1 MRWLA
6 ALGVRL
12 GMLRHRGRLEKG
24 LDEEIRFHLEEQAA
38 KLVRQGM
45 TPAEAR
51 RAARLAFGGLDE
63 TKEAVRD
70 EVQLPLVEDLVRDL
84 RYAVRTLVAAPAF
97 SVAAVLS
104 LALGIGANTALFSVV
119 HSVLL
124 RPLPYPAA
132 DRLVAIQVLD
142 EGDERGGVLSVA
154 DFEALDEV
162 GSLAAFGASFWL
174 PGGVTLTGTGEPE
187 QLQGS
192 GVTAGI
198 FAALGVEPALGRWPA
213 PPAAGS
219 GADGADG
226 ADGPDGGPD
235 LVVVSHG
242 FWQRRLEGS
251 PRALGRV
258 LTLNDEP
265 HEVVAVMPPG
275 FHLPGQPRDELWPVV
290 RLEPPDARAPFW
302 LHAVGR
308 LAPGA
313 TPERTAEELA
323 AVAAGVKRRWPTS
336 PPQWIYLTTD
346 LKELLVR
353 DGRPT
358 LLVLFAAVT
367 LVLVLAGVNVT
378 NLLLA
383 RATARTD
390 ELGMRVALGASR
402 RRLVRQALTESL
414 LLAALGGGLGLL
426 IARGGVSALAALQP
440 AGLPRLDEI
449 ALDRPV
455 LAFAAAVA
463 IGTGLLAGLAPALQ
477 ASFGGAALVPR
488 GGRGGE
494 ARGSGR
500 LRAALVV
507 VEVAVALTV
516 LIGAGLV
523 LKSLHRLQTVA
534 VGTGAGDV
542 LVARLSLSQAR
553 YPEEPQVAAFFGALE
568 ERVAALPGV
577 EAAAVSMAVPPD
589 RLVMRNPYTPEGA
602 PPRPGRQPPLAE
614 ELMVGPGY
622 FDALGI
628 PLLRG
633 RAFTAADR
641 ADAPLV
647 AIVGETL
654 ARRHFPGGD
663 ALGRWLQTGEPNPES
678 PRLTIVGVVPDVK
691 YQGLDAPAEPTI
703 YVPLQ
708 QASWWRT
715 MYLVVRTAGRPEDAL
730 PGVRAALRELDPQ
743 VPLQETQTLAGLVE
757 RSTGS
762 ARFRALLLAAFAGL
776 ALVLAA
782 AGLYGLVSYEVHRR
796 RREHGVRLAL
806 GARRRQLVGLVV
818 GQGLRLSVLGVAVG
832 LAGSLLL
839 TGLLERVLFA
849 VSPLDLATFVATA
862 LFLPAV
868 GAAACLL
875 PARRAAATDPLS
887 VLRDS

>member
-12 GMLRHRGRLEKG
+12 GMLRHRRRLEEG
-24 LDEEIRFHLEEQAA
+24 LDEDIRFHLEEQAA
-38 KLVRQGM
+38 KLERQGM
-45 TPAEAR
+45 APGEAR

-70 EVQLPLVEDLVRDL
+70 EVQLPLVEDLARDL
-84 RYAVRTLVAAPAF
+84 RYAARTLVGAPAF

-104 LALGIGANTALFSVV
+104 LALGIGVNTALFSVV

-124 RPLPYPAA
+124 RPLPYPEP
-132 DRLVAIQVLD
+132 DRLLAIQVLD
-142 EGDERGGVLSVA
+142 EGDEQGGVLSVA

-162 GSLAAFGASFWL
+162 GSIASYGAWFWL
-174 PGGVTLTGTGEPE
+174 PGGVALTGTGEPE
-187 QLQGS
+187 QLLGS
-192 GVTAGI
+192 GVTAGL
-198 FAALGVEPALGRWPA
+198 FPTLGVEPALGRWPA
-213 PPAAGS
+213 LRATV
-219 GADGADG
+219 
-226 ADGPDGGPD
+226 GGPE

-265 HEVVAVMPPG
+265 HEVVGVMPPG

-290 RLEPPDARAPFW
+290 TLDPPEARAPFW
-302 LHAVGR
+302 LRAIAR
-308 LAPGA
+308 LEPGA
-313 TPERTAEELA
+313 TPERMEEELA
-323 AVAAGVKRRWPTS
+323 AVAAAVKRRWPTS
-336 PPQWIYLTTD
+336 PPQWRYHALD
-346 LKELLVR
+346 LKEDLVR

-383 RATARTD
+383 RATARSA
-390 ELGMRVALGASR
+390 EIGMRAALGASR
-402 RRLVRQALTESL
+402 RRLVRQTLTESL
-414 LLAALGGGLGLL
+414 LLAVLGGGLGLL
-426 IARGGVSALAALQP
+426 IARGGVAALAALQP
-440 AGLPRLDEI
+440 RGLPRLDEI

-477 ASFGGAALVPR
+477 VSFRGAALVPR

-523 LKSLHRLQTVA
+523 LKSLHRLQGVSP
-534 VGTGAGDV
+534 GTGAENV
-542 LVARLSLSQAR
+542 LVVRLAIPEAR
-553 YPEEPQVAAFFGALE
+553 YPEEAQVGAFYGALE
-568 ERVAALPGV
+568 ERVSALPGV
-577 EAAAVSMAVPPD
+577 EAAAVSIAVPPD
-589 RLVMRNPYTPEGA
+589 RLVMINPYTPEGA
-602 PPRPGRQPPLAE
+602 PPLGDAGPPLAE
-614 ELMVGPGY
+614 QLLVGPGY

-654 ARRHFPGGD
+654 ARRHFPDGD
-663 ALGRWLQTGEPNPES
+663 AVGRWLQTGEPSPES
-678 PRLTIVGVVPDVK
+678 PRLIVVGVVPDVK

-703 YVPLQ
+703 YVPFQ
-708 QASWWRT
+708 QALWWRS
-715 MYLVVRTAGRPEDAL
+715 MYLVVRTAGRPENAA
-730 PGVRAALRELDPQ
+730 PGVRAAVRELDAE
-743 VPLQETQTLAGLVE
+743 VPIEEVQTLDGLVQE
-757 RSTGS
+757 SVGS

-776 ALVLAA
+776 ALLLAA
-782 AGLYGLVSYEVHRR
+782 AGVYGLVSYEVHRR

-818 GQGLRLSVLGVAVG
+818 GQGLRLSALGVAAG
-832 LAGSLLL
+832 LAGSVLL

-849 VSPLDLATFVATA
+849 VSPLDFATFVATA

-875 PARRAAATDPLS
+875 PARRAAATDPMM

>member
-6 ALGVRL
+6 TLRVRL
-12 GMLRHRGRLEKG
+12 GMLRHRRRLEEG
-24 LDEEIRFHLEEQAA
+24 LDEDIRFHLEEQAA
-38 KLVRQGM
+38 KLERQGM
-45 TPAEAR
+45 TPGEAR

-84 RYAVRTLVAAPAF
+84 RYAVRTLLAAPAF
-97 SVAAVLS
+97 SVVAVLS

-124 RPLPYPAA
+124 RPLPYLAA

-142 EGDERGGVLSVA
+142 EGEERGGVLSVA

-162 GSLAAFGASFWL
+162 GSLASFGASFWL
-174 PGGVTLTGTGEPE
+174 PGGVALTGSGEPE
-187 QLQGS
+187 QILGS
-192 GVTAGI
+192 GVTAGV
-198 FAALGVEPALGRWPA
+198 FPTLGVEPALGRWPA
-213 PPAAGS
+213 AQAAGS
-219 GADGADG
+219 G
-226 ADGPDGGPD
+226 PE

-251 PRALGRV
+251 PRALGRT

-290 RLEPPDARAPFW
+290 RLDPPDARAPFW
-302 LHAVGR
+302 LRAIAR
-308 LAPGA
+308 LEPGA
-313 TPERTAEELA
+313 TAERLAEELA
-323 AVAAGVKRRWPTS
+323 AVAEGVKRRWPTS
-336 PPQWIYLTTD
+336 PPQWTYLTVD

-383 RATARTD
+383 RATARTA

-426 IARGGVSALAALQP
+426 IAGGGVSALAALQP

-449 ALDRPV
+449 ALDLTV
-455 LAFAAAVA
+455 LAFASAVA

-534 VGTGAGDV
+534 VGTGADDV
-542 LVARLSLSQAR
+542 LVVLLSISQVR
-553 YPEEPQVAAFFGALE
+553 YPEEAQVGAFYGALE
-568 ERVAALPGV
+568 ERVSALPGV

-589 RLVMRNPYTPEGA
+589 RLVMTNPYTPEGA
-602 PPRPGRQPPLAE
+602 PPPGGQSPPLAE
-614 ELMVGPGY
+614 ELLVGPGY
-622 FDALGI
+622 FEALGI

-654 ARRHFPGGD
+654 ARRHFPDGD
-663 ALGRWLQTGEPNPES
+663 AVGRWLQTGEPSPDS

-691 YQGLDAPAEPTI
+691 YQGLDAAAEPTI
-703 YVPLQ
+703 YVPFQ
-708 QASWWRT
+708 QALWWRS
-715 MYLVVRTAGRPEDAL
+715 MYLVVRTAGRPEDVL
-730 PGVRAALRELDPQ
+730 PGVRSAVRALDPQ
-743 VPLQETQTLAGLVE
+743 VPIQEVQTLAGLVE
-757 RSTGS
+757 KSTGS

-782 AGLYGLVSYEVHRR
+782 AGVYGLVSYEVHRR

-818 GQGLRLSVLGVAVG
+818 GQGLRLSALGVVVG
-832 LAGSLLL
+832 LAGSVFL
-839 TGLLERVLFA
+839 TGLLERVLFG
-849 VSPLDLATFVATA
+849 VSPLDLATFVAMA

-875 PARRAAATDPLS
+875 PARRAAATDPLT